1 MLSQFQSCLLI
12 TLVEMSLCRV
22 KTGYG
27 VKCLKYKI
35 PKLWNK
41 LHTDLKEQSS
51 LNMYRNNN
59 F

>member
-35 PKLWNK
+35 AKLWNE
-41 LHTDLKEQSS
+41 LPTDLKEQFC
-51 LNMYRNNN
+51 LNIVKNKLK
-59 F
+59 